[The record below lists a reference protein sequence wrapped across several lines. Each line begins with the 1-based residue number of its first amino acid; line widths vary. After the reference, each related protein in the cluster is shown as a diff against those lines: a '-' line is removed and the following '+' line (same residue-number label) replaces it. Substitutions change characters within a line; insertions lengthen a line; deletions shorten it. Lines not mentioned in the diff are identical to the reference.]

1 MKEQKNKKGKK
12 INYTRFNYSEEF
24 ITNIENPTKEDLKT
38 IFNKKYFKYIKRIE
52 NRRPGNKSWTISI
65 LLERCYI

>member
-1 MKEQKNKKGKK
+1 MEEKKNKKGKK
-12 INYTRFNYSEEF
+12 INYIRFNYSEEF

-52 NRRPGNKSWTISI
+52 NRRPGNKS
-65 LLERCYI
+65 

>member
-12 INYTRFNYSEEF
+12 INYVKFRFSEEF

-52 NRRPGNKSWTISI
+52 NRRLGNKS
-65 LLERCYI
+65 

>member
-1 MKEQKNKKGKK
+1 MEEKKNKKGKK
-12 INYTRFNYSEEF
+12 INYIRFNYSEEF

-52 NRRPGNKSWTISI
+52 NRHPGNKS
-65 LLERCYI
+65 

>member
-1 MKEQKNKKGKK
+1 MEEKKNKERKK
-12 INYTRFNYSEEF
+12 INYIKFRFSEEF
-24 ITNIENPTKEDLKT
+24 ITSLENPTKEDLKA

-52 NRRPGNKSWTISI
+52 NRRLGNKSWTINI